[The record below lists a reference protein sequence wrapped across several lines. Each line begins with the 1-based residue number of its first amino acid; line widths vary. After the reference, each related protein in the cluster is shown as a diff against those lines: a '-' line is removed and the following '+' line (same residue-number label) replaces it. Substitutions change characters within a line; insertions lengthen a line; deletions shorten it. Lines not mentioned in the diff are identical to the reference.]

1 MTQLR
6 ELCDQARR
14 ELGAL
19 GELGRGLVGALDAVE
34 AASAGRG
41 AEVLAEPAFAL
52 EVLMVAGEGTGA
64 ATVGRVLDFLRQRA
78 GAPAI
83 PSIVRVTVAQAIEA
97 YERGGLALMAT
108 GTGHTYRTWTR
119 RLVAALGA
127 ADVAAVTAGDLTDVI
142 AAHAT
147 PGNGRRGRGRSAEE
161 NAVAAFRHL
170 WGYLV
175 EKGYAQANVAA
186 RLRKPSRG
194 EPARRAIRPEEA
206 ALFRQLVRAGRDPLL
221 DEVTLSLAERL
232 GLRRIEICRLRLCDV
247 DFARREAMVWGKGDK
262 DRVVPIPPQLA
273 ELLERYMEDRR
284 PDGVA
289 AAACGGART
298 RSCAD
303 DPCRR
308 ARRAHPPGGVESRSS
323 SLGSAAPPPTCSSAV
338 ACRCTPT
345 ATRWPPSSTPG
356 GGGRSPAPSWVTPR
370 GVRPPIT
377 TSTST
382 GARSSRCLPRTRPTC
397 LARRRPRCSRRGP
410 VEHRD
415 PVGRDRR

>member
-19 GELGRGLVGALDAVE
+19 GELGRGLVGAIDAVE

-41 AEVLAEPAFAL
+41 PEVLAEPAFAL

-83 PSIVRVTVAQAIEA
+83 PSIGRVTVAQAIEA

-221 DEVTLSLAERL
+221 RRRPVPASPEGTPTGR
-232 GLRRIEICRLRLCDV
+232 RRIEEL
-247 DFARREAMVWGKGDK
+247 FARLGRAAPDLFLGGGLSLHSYRHALATFVDARWGRAVTRAVLGHTSRRSPTDYYVHVDRGTLIEVLAAYEAH
-262 DRVVPIPPQLA
+262 
-273 ELLERYMEDRR
+273 LL
-284 PDGVA
+284 GA
-289 AAACGGART
+289 AA
-298 RSCAD
+298 
-303 DPCRR
+303 P
-308 ARRAHPPGGVESRSS
+308 
-323 SLGSAAPPPTCSSAV
+323 AV
-338 ACRCTPT
+338 L
-345 ATRWPPSSTPG
+345 
-356 GGGRSPAPSWVTPR
+356 TPR
-370 GVRPPIT
+370 AG
-377 TSTST
+377 
-382 GARSSRCLPRTRPTC
+382 
-397 LARRRPRCSRRGP
+397 
-410 VEHRD
+410 
-415 PVGRDRR
+415 

>member
-19 GELGRGLVGALDAVE
+19 GELGRGLVGALDAVQ

-119 RLVAALGA
+119 RLVAALRA

-289 AAACGGART
+289 AAAWR
-298 RSCAD
+298 RRE
-303 DPCRR
+303 DP
-308 ARRAHPPGGVESRSS
+308 
-323 SLGSAAPPPTCSSAV
+323 L
-338 ACRCTPT
+338 
-345 ATRWPPSSTPG
+345 
-356 GGGRSPAPSWVTPR
+356 
-370 GVRPPIT
+370 
-377 TSTST
+377 
-382 GARSSRCLPRTRPTC
+382 L
-397 LARRRPRCSRRGP
+397 RRRPVPASPEGTPTGRRRIEELFARLGRAAPDLFLGGGLSLHSYRHALATFVDARWGRAVTRAVLGHTSRRSP
-410 VEHRD
+410 TDYYVH
-415 PVGRDRR
+415 VDRGTLIEVLAAYEAHLLGAAAPAVLTPRAG